1 MGYSPAYQQPPQ
13 GLPPQAMPQPG
24 MPMPQQGMMGAQA
37 MPQDI
42 GQQQQEQIDPA
53 MIPLLALAALPNI
66 LDHLPKDKTET
77 VASTVIEEY
86 ELDKKSREAWE
97 TATKKAM
104 DLAMLVSEPKTYPWT
119 NAANI
124 KYPLLTTAALQF
136 NARAYPAIVQGQQ
149 VVKCVTWGAD
159 PQGLKAARGTR
170 VSDHMSYQL
179 LAELPEWEEDTDKL
193 LVILPIV
200 GCAFRKVFYDPS
212 LSRNSTRLVTADRL
226 IVNYWARSLED
237 APRVTEEMHLYP
249 YEIEERIRSGRFIK
263 FDYKLAD
270 ANILPTSVKDKDDKK
285 PDEQDKDAPHLFLEQ
300 HRLLDLDDDGYDEPY
315 IVTVHHSSATVVRIV
330 ANYDKDTI
338 SIQDGKVAAIRK
350 QQYYVKYGFLPSPDG
365 GFYPM
370 GFGWLLNDIGE
381 AINTSTNQQLDAATV
396 ANVQGGL
403 VSDSLGI
410 KERRITLAPGEW
422 KVIKSSGRLQDN
434 VMPINYPGPS
444 QASFNLLEFLLAGA
458 KEIASIKDVLTGEG
472 MGKNASP
479 TTTMAMIEQGLQ
491 VFTAIYKRIHRSLKA
506 ELGIHA
512 RLNRKNLDPQ
522 RYNQFFDDPQQQFD
536 PKVDYNEQDCD
547 ILPVSDPNNVS
558 KMQKLAK
565 AQFIEQTIAADETG
579 VLNKQEGYKR
589 LFEAAGI
596 EDVEKLF
603 NPPQQ
608 PSPEE
613 QNLTK
618 RAAYATVEG
627 AEAEVAVKKANAAL
641 AASQSMMPEAQIEE
655 LVARLMMDN
664 AAAQQPQEPAA
675 PTLDPNVAQADA
687 MQQHNDQMALERDKL
702 ASSHILG
709 AAKIQQAADA
719 AKAAAAKAPAAQK

>member
-13 GLPPQAMPQPG
+13 GMPPQMPE
-24 MPMPQQGMMGAQA
+24 QGMMGAQA

-66 LDHLPKDKTET
+66 IDHLPKAKTDGI
-77 VASTVIEEY
+77 ASTVIEEY
-86 ELDKKSREAWE
+86 ELDDKSREFWK
-97 TATKKAM
+97 TSTKKAM

-136 NARAYPAIVQGQQ
+136 NARAYPAIVQGSN
-149 VVKCVTWGAD
+149 VVKCKVWGND
-159 PQGLKAARGTR
+159 DDGQKAARAER
-170 VSDHMSYQL
+170 VSEHLSYQL
-179 LAELPEWEEDTDKL
+179 LELPEWEEDTDKL

-200 GCAFRKVFYDPS
+200 GCAFRKIFYDPS

-226 IVNYWARSLED
+226 VVNYWARSLED

-263 FDYKLAD
+263 FDYSQAV
-270 ANILPTSVKDKDDKK
+270 ANALPTDTKDKDDKR
-285 PDEQDKDAPHLFLEQ
+285 PDEQDRDAPHLFLEQ
-300 HRLLDLDDDGYDEPY
+300 HRLLDLDDDGYSEPY

-350 QQYYVKYGFLPSPDG
+350 QQYYVKYMFLPAPDG
-365 GFYPM
+365 GFYGL

-410 KERRITLAPGEW
+410 KERKITLAPGEW

-491 VFTAIYKRIHRSLKA
+491 VFTAIYKRIHRSLKT

-522 RYNQFFDDPQQQFD
+522 RYNQFFDDQQQQFD

-565 AQFIEQTIAADETG
+565 AQFIEQTIAADESG

-589 LFEAAGI
+589 LFEAADI

-608 PSPEE
+608 PTIPEE
-613 QNLTK
+613 LMDLTK
-618 RAAYATVEG
+618 RAA
-627 AEAEVAVKKANAAL
+627 
-641 AASQSMMPEAQIEE
+641 MPRSRT
-655 LVARLMMDN
+655 LR
-664 AAAQQPQEPAA
+664 PAW
-675 PTLDPNVAQADA
+675 Q
-687 MQQHNDQMALERDKL
+687 
-702 ASSHILG
+702 
-709 AAKIQQAADA
+709 
-719 AKAAAAKAPAAQK
+719 

>member
-1 MGYSPAYQQPPQ
+1 MNRSAVCVLASFSLSLALFAGSAF
-13 GLPPQAMPQPG
+13 A
-24 MPMPQQGMMGAQA
+24 
-37 MPQDI
+37 
-42 GQQQQEQIDPA
+42 DPA
-53 MIPLLALAALPNI
+53 PEQVVICSWNTEWLFDNYDGDNYAELAKKMTAPSRADWDWKLSGVEKVVREIKPTILALQEIENQRVLFYLNQRFKQDADLKYRIAFIEGSDYFTEQDVGLLALSGLTGFGRREMSKEEFADKRHMSVTKHVFATFEWGSGADREKVTLVNM
-66 LDHLPKDKTET
+66 HLRARGE
-77 VASTVIEEY
+77 
-86 ELDKKSREAWE
+86 
-97 TATKKAM
+97 
-104 DLAMLVSEPKTYPWT
+104 
-119 NAANI
+119 AAN
-124 KYPLLTTAALQF
+124 L
-136 NARAYPAIVQGQQ
+136 
-149 VVKCVTWGAD
+149 
-159 PQGLKAARGTR
+159 
-170 VSDHMSYQL
+170 
-179 LAELPEWEEDTDKL
+179 
-193 LVILPIV
+193 
-200 GCAFRKVFYDPS
+200 
-212 LSRNSTRLVTADRL
+212 
-226 IVNYWARSLED
+226 
-237 APRVTEEMHLYP
+237 
-249 YEIEERIRSGRFIK
+249 RIRQ
-263 FDYKLAD
+263 
-270 ANILPTSVKDKDDKK
+270 ANL
-285 PDEQDKDAPHLFLEQ
+285 
-300 HRLLDLDDDGYDEPY
+300 
-315 IVTVHHSSATVVRIV
+315 
-330 ANYDKDTI
+330 
-338 SIQDGKVAAIRK
+338 IRTW
-350 QQYYVKYGFLPSPDG
+350 VNEL
-365 GFYPM
+365 
-370 GFGWLLNDIGE
+370 I
-381 AINTSTNQQLDAATV
+381 TATV